1 MRALFL
7 ATTIFRRM
15 TRDFLTLFFAIIFP
29 AFFLVI
35 FSVAFGRSGPLKNQR
50 IDIAVINRDEGVV
63 ANFGA
68 GADTLRLGAAF
79 LDVLESLSYS
89 PSSDWMQSDSSVVPL
104 LTPDSLRV
112 SKKTPAAR
120 RSTENAVFSVVDS
133 LIEEGAIKKVSSGDL
148 DAVLVIPPGFSKAT
162 MAMAM
167 QNVMEKMLSG
177 AVDRFSTANSGVF
190 SQKPTVSDIQRMID
204 DVSRKIEKKGK
215 ETGKVGVS
223 LSSLSLPSRKAPP
236 VTLMLAG
243 DPSSL
248 GFSMASGILNSV
260 LEQFLKK
267 VSETSLKKAMD
278 LSPLEIAAPKE
289 LVSLKSSNIAVQGRT
304 VFDYQ
309 VPGIIVFA
317 LLMLVALVAV
327 TFASDS
333 VHGHLERLRLTRM
346 SVFDYFAGNMLP
358 WAALSIVQ
366 LFLLFGAGRLLG
378 YHGKGNIL
386 SAVGIVVLTSLSS
399 ISLALIIASIAK
411 NERQASAVSTLISVP
426 VSFLSG
432 AFFPIGDVVIVKNL
446 LGKPFGLM
454 ELSPWTHGTKA
465 LTGILTF
472 GKSLHEVLWYV
483 AWQAALTL
491 ILFMIGI
498 VLFSRRRMTS

>member
-1 MRALFL
+1 MRAISL

-29 AFFLVI
+29 AFFLFI
-35 FSVAFGRSGPLKNQR
+35 FAAAFGRSGPLKNQR
-50 IDIAVINRDEGVV
+50 LDIAVINRDEGVV
-63 ANFGA
+63 ADFGA
-68 GADTLRLGAAF
+68 GPDTIRLGATL

-89 PSSDWMQSDSSVVPL
+89 PSSDWLRPDSSVTPL

-112 SKKTPAAR
+112 SKKTSAPK
-120 RSTENAVFSVVDS
+120 RSTENAIFSVVDS
-133 LIEEGAIKKVSSGDL
+133 LTEEGAIKKVSSGDL

-177 AVDRFSTANSGVF
+177 AVDKFSSANSGVF
-190 SQKPTVSDIQRMID
+190 SQKPTVSDIQKMID
-204 DVSRKIEKKGK
+204 DVSRKIEKKQRG
-215 ETGKVGVS
+215 TGKAGVS
-223 LSSLSLPSRKAPP
+223 ISSLSLPSRKAPP
-236 VTLMLAG
+236 VTLVIAG

-248 GFSMASGILNSV
+248 SFSMASGILNSV

-267 VSETSLKKAMD
+267 VSETSLKKARNF
-278 LSPLEIAAPKE
+278 SPLEIAAPE
-289 LVSLKSSNIAVQGRT
+289 DLVSLKSSNIAVRSRT

-317 LLMLVALVAV
+317 LLMLVALIAV

-386 SAVGIVVLTSLSS
+386 SAIGIVVLTSLSS

-411 NERQASAVSTLISVP
+411 NEKQASAVSTLISVP

-432 AFFPIGDVVIVKNL
+432 AFFPIGDVVIVKNF

-454 ELSPWTHGTKA
+454 ELSPWTHAAKA

-472 GKSLHEVLWYV
+472 GKSVHEVLWYV
-483 AWQAALTL
+483 AWQATLTF
-491 ILFMIGI
+491 ILFMVGMI
-498 VLFSRRRMTS
+498 LFSRRRLAA